1 MKIST
6 AQIKEYLK
14 KKGGTAKRI
23 QNLWIEVGTG
33 NPKEIHFR
41 FYWKQSGRRYY
52 RHVASLGADTKPK
65 QVKMAD
71 EKYQTMYANLRMG
84 ITPLDTEKSEAKAI
98 KWKELEHGYR
108 LTVEQLFEEY
118 FEVKKANREPAG
130 WIADQQRYRNHIHPI
145 IGKVFAEDVRRS
157 DLNKIIQRL
166 VKAEKNTQAHYI
178 ARFLRAVWLW
188 AFRYDPDKYPL
199 NPELAASLDAPQ
211 ISRGER
217 VATKAELT
225 RILQVGSPLSKALLY
240 MGNRRM
246 DTRQMGWDDFDED
259 DKNWLEIPKEKYK
272 RKEKS
277 HRIYITDTVLGLI
290 AKAQEIAPSNTWC
303 FVGARGNC
311 ISQGTQWKQWQEIEL
326 EELRPKNEE
335 HSLRM
340 QDVRRT
346 FFSWIEEHYSY
357 EIAGVV
363 SGHVKPGIGRTY
375 GKYEY
380 KKQKVEIMK
389 RWEQRLNALSK
400 N

>member
-1 MKIST
+1 MKIT
-6 AQIKEYLK
+6 AGMIKTYLR
-14 KKGGTAKRI
+14 KRPGSVKHI
-23 QNLWIEVGTG
+23 DNLLIETGEG
-33 NPKEIHFR
+33 NPRFINLR
-41 FYWKQSGRRYY
+41 FYWKRSGIKSHRN
-52 RHVASLGADTKPK
+52 VGSLNLSSPPKQIREADTK
-65 QVKMAD
+65 
-71 EKYQTMYANLRMG
+71 YQAMYANLRMG
-84 ITPLDTEKSEAKAI
+84 ITPSDTEASERKAI

-380 KKQKVEIMK
+380 KKDKIKIMK
-389 RWEQRLNALSK
+389 RWEKYLNSLCS
-400 N
+400 